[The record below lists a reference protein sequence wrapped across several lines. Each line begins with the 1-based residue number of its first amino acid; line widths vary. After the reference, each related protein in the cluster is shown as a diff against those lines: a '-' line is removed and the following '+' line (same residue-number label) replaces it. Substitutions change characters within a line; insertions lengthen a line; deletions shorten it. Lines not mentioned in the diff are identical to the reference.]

1 MLLSKQRQA
10 GSAGTFVII
19 AIILVVVT
27 IGGITLVVRRGE
39 QVRKDSAAS
48 QLAAQQ
54 AAQKAVQKAQDQA
67 VKDAAAAAAKA
78 AAVATTSSS
87 TTSITSGALPTTGA
101 ELNITA
107 TIAVGLLTITATS
120 FAASRR
126 SLKRSL

>member
-1 MLLSKQRQA
+1 MLFSTRRQA
-10 GSAGTFVII
+10 GSAATFIII
-19 AIILVVVT
+19 AIILVIVT
-27 IGGITLVVRRGE
+27 IGSVAFVVKRGE
-39 QVRKDSAAS
+39 QARKDTATS

-54 AAQKAVQKAQDQA
+54 AAQKAAQKAQDQA
-67 VKDAAAAAAKA
+67 VKDTAAAKA